1 MPGLRRADCA
11 VALALAQG
19 RPSEAFAAAARA
31 ARAALR
37 PMVALPVGTRAGAP
51 SPPPLVL
58 IGRAASFTPY

>member
-51 SPPPLVL
+51 SPPP
-58 IGRAASFTPY
+58 P